1 MSLIERALKKAD
13 PDQTQEASGPSTDK
27 RIRRKGNSLRK
38 KHTLQ
43 DMAEKTNLSLDELRM
58 LGIATDRKTTNSFR
72 ELRTELVKAA
82 GGKNFVLAVSSCK
95 DKSGNTFV
103 ATNLAMSF
111 AQDATKSALII
122 DCNFRRP
129 SIAQNFG
136 LDFKHDLTDYLTG
149 DVAVEDIIYSVK
161 VNKLRVIPCRES
173 DLHEIDSFST
183 SSKLGELIYE
193 LKNKFPDRYI
203 ILDVSDI
210 LSSADAKILDL
221 IADHSVLVA
230 GHDTVT
236 PEELQNAIDGF
247 NPAKFLGI
255 IYNHCPS

>member
-1 MSLIERALKKAD
+1 MSLIERALKKVD
-13 PDQTQEASGPSTDK
+13 PEETLETDK
-27 RIRRKGNSLRK
+27 LSSSKRVRRKGTTLRN
-38 KHTLQ
+38 KHSLQ
-43 DMAEKTNLSLDELRM
+43 DMIEKSNLSLDELRA
-58 LGIATDRKTTNSFR
+58 LGIATDRKTTNAFR
-72 ELRTELVKAA
+72 ELRTELVKAV

-95 DKSGNTFV
+95 DKSGNSFV

-129 SIAQNFG
+129 SIAKNFG
-136 LDFKHDLTDYLTG
+136 LDFKYDLTDYLTG
-149 DVAVEDIIYSVK
+149 DIAVEDIIYSVK

-210 LSSADAKILDL
+210 ESSADAKILDL
-221 IADHSVLVA
+221 IADHSVLVT
-230 GHDTVT
+230 GHDTIT
-236 PEELQNAIDGF
+236 PEELQIAMDGF

-255 IYNHCPS
+255 IYNHCPL

>member
-1 MSLIERALKKAD
+1 MSLIERALKKVEPED
-13 PDQTQEASGPSTDK
+13 TQESARTSTAK
-27 RIRRKGNSLRK
+27 RVRRRGGALRNT
-38 KHTLQ
+38 HTLQ
-43 DMAEKTNLSLDELRM
+43 DMAERSNLSLDELRL
-58 LGIATDRKTTNSFR
+58 LGIATDRKTTNAFR
-72 ELRTELVKAA
+72 ELRTELVKSA

-95 DKSGNTFV
+95 DNSGNTFV
-103 ATNLAMSF
+103 STNLALSF

-129 SIAQNFG
+129 AIAQNFG
-136 LDFKHDLTDYLTG
+136 LDIKHDLTDYLTG

-161 VNKLRVIPCRES
+161 VNKLRVIPTRES
-173 DLHEIDSFST
+173 NLHEIDSFTT

-210 LSSADAKILDL
+210 ESSADAKILDL

-230 GHDTVT
+230 GHDCVT
-236 PEELQNAIDGF
+236 PEELQIAIDGF

-255 IYNHCPS
+255 IYNHCPG

>member
-1 MSLIERALKKAD
+1 MSLIERALKKVEPESNRD
-13 PDQTQEASGPSTDK
+13 DGQSQSSK
-27 RIRRKGNSLRK
+27 RVRRKNTSLRG
-38 KHTLQ
+38 KHSLQ
-43 DMAEKTNLSLDELRM
+43 DMLEKTQLTLDELRA
-58 LGIATDRKTTNSFR
+58 LGIATDRKTANAFR

-95 DKSGNTFV
+95 TNSGNSFV
-103 ATNLAMSF
+103 ATNLALSF

-122 DCNFRRP
+122 DCNFRKP
-129 SIAQNFG
+129 SIARNFG
-136 LDFKHDLTDYLTG
+136 LDVKKDLTDYLTG

-161 VNKLRVIPCRES
+161 INKLRVIPSRES
-173 DLHEIDSFST
+173 NLHEIDSFTT

-193 LKNKFPDRYI
+193 LKNQFPDRYI

-210 LSSADAKILDL
+210 ESSADAKILDL

-230 GHDTVT
+230 GHDAVT
-236 PEELQNAIDGF
+236 PDELEIAIDGF
-247 NPAKFLGI
+247 NPSKFLGI